1 MYSYG
6 PKTSGLPI
14 PTGTQ
19 IATSRRPPSGLSD
32 LTLVFTSAV
41 PNNQVNKTSHENDTH
56 KISRL
61 RRVTYTNYLVLT
73 FRRSEE
79 RRLGKQCVSTFRY
92 RLLPYLKYK
101 HNIQYN

>member
-41 PNNQVNKTSHENDTH
+41 PINQVNKTSHENDTH

-61 RRVTYTNYLVLT
+61 RSVTYPNYLVLP
-73 FRRSEE
+73 
-79 RRLGKQCVSTFRY
+79 FRY
-92 RLLPYLKYK
+92 VDCRHCRFYHPHHAHATHATSLGNK
-101 HNIQYN
+101 